1 MSAQLPD
8 FVARCL
14 WRVQQQHLPP
24 PPPPILN
31 PGPISQ
37 AATYSGAQV
46 ALLMHVDESG
56 DAVGRP
62 PATTVIRDTIG
73 LTFQYSKICGGSQ
86 F

>member
-1 MSAQLPD
+1 MSLACD
-8 FVARCL
+8 CAV
-14 WRVQQQHLPP
+14 QHLPP

-73 LTFQYSKICGGSQ
+73 LTLLFNIVRYVADPSFS
-86 F
+86 